1 MSDTFLPWVG
11 MMRNGNM
18 WDPGGGDRRP
28 GARLLREAVHY
39 LRSFGIEDPEPDVR
53 RLAAFAA
60 GRPLRSA
67 LDSPPPPLD
76 RAAAARFCELATR
89 RGQRREPVGYV
100 IGTEEFMGLELS
112 VGPAAPLPLRSAEAL
127 VKRAGPPG
135 RFLEVGT
142 GSGALA
148 VALAKSG
155 FWGVAADR
163 SEEALAL
170 ARENAAR
177 HGVADCIKFVRADL
191 FPAPTTQ
198 LAFDVVISR
207 PPCATSAEWE
217 ARPPE
222 GRHEPRAAVD
232 GGPDG
237 LRVIRRLVAGARAQ
251 APRLVLACAPR
262 QRAPVRALALETG
275 YRTVRAMTDSERHGW
290 ILEAA

>member
-1 MSDTFLPWVG
+1 
-11 MMRNGNM
+11 MRNGNIP
-18 WDPGGGDRRP
+18 DLGGGDRRA
-28 GARLLREAVHY
+28 ARLLREAVHY

-67 LDSPPPPLD
+67 LQAPPPPLD
-76 RAAAARFCELATR
+76 RAAAARFCELTTR

-112 VGPAAPLPLRSAEAL
+112 VGPAAPLPLRTAEAL
-127 VKRAGPPG
+127 VKRAGRPG

-148 VALAKSG
+148 VALAKAG
-155 FWGVAADR
+155 FWGVAVDR

-170 ARENAAR
+170 ARENATR
-177 HGVADCIKFVRADL
+177 HGVATSIKFVKAEL
-191 FPAPTTQ
+191 FPASTAGP
-198 LAFDVVISR
+198 AFDVVISR

-237 LRVIRRLVAGARAQ
+237 LRVIRSLVAGARAQ
-251 APRLVLACAPR
+251 APRLLLACAPR
-262 QRAPVRALALETG
+262 QRASVRALAHQTG
-275 YRTVRAMTDSERHGW
+275 FRTVQAATDSDRQGW